1 MAAPSGEGGEGR
13 DPPRGGEG
21 EEEEDGPVGTYSAVT
36 PTTAGG
42 TPPAGELKSHGAG
55 GDPWAVPAAPDAV
68 GETSGSDG
76 TGPAP
81 GPRRGPPPPR
91 AGSGAPMAHEDYGH
105 RVFVGGVPVRA
116 RPARPAEA
124 SRRAPPGPPTD
135 SSLRCRQAAMDETAL
150 AAQFAH
156 VDAVKDL
163 VIMRNRATGQSKGYG
178 FITFASRDGQQRAI
192 AEMDGQTLVGSD
204 GFRRKISVNAA
215 VRPPRETRKTRN

>member
-1 MAAPSGEGGEGR
+1 MAGPSERGEGR
-13 DPPRGGEG
+13 DRPRGGDG
-21 EEEEDGPVGTYSAVT
+21 EEEDDGPVGTYSAVT

-116 RPARPAEA
+116 RPAPPRPPAERRPAPRLTRVSDVDRPRWTRRR
-124 SRRAPPGPPTD
+124 SRR
-135 SSLRCRQAAMDETAL
+135 SSRTSTR
-150 AAQFAH
+150 
-156 VDAVKDL
+156 
-163 VIMRNRATGQSKGYG
+163 
-178 FITFASRDGQQRAI
+178 SR
-192 AEMDGQTLVGSD
+192 TW
-204 GFRRKISVNAA
+204 
-215 VRPPRETRKTRN
+215 